1 MGKFF
6 IAFVLITIFALT
18 GFAQGSNTGNLT
30 GTISDS
36 SGVIPGAT
44 VVLRDNQTG
53 RETTTVTNSDGVFNF
68 AQLDVGLYTVTVKA
82 SGHKT
87 RSYTDVK
94 VDVGKTY
101 TLSATMDAGDIS
113 EVVTV
118 TGGADIVNT
127 ANGEI
132 STTVSGRQIVEL
144 PLNGRNPL
152 SLVLLQAG
160 TSSNAVNSTTI
171 NGQRSTFTNITRD
184 GVNVQDN
191 FIRTNAVD
199 FLPDR
204 PNIDDTG
211 EFTIVTQ
218 NAGADLGYGASQV
231 QLVTPRGSSQFHGA
245 LYEYNRNSNFSANTF
260 FNNFNGVAKTYLN
273 RNQFGGKIGGPM
285 PLPRFGDGGGPAL
298 DMHKGFFFV
307 AYEKFIQHQSTT
319 PTRTIL
325 LPSARNATFTY
336 QDTVGNIK
344 TVNIFALCANA
355 GLTTCPTAIDPTIA
369 SRILA
374 NLPTTGN
381 SAAVGDQFNTT
392 GLVLPIS
399 SNQSRDGFTSRYDVD
414 ANSKNSF
421 NLVVNYKHEYLQR
434 TDLNAQQGGTACCYA
449 FTPAGFQDAHTPFV
463 VGAWR
468 WAPKASLTNEFRAGF
483 QKSNPIFGLN
493 GSQPAFY
500 LQVPLINNPEI
511 GFDPQGRYT
520 VIENFQDNAVWVKG
534 NHVIK
539 FGGSYDIYNANPF
552 GPGAF
557 GASYIPTEVLGG
569 GATPQFTQASIN
581 NAMGCVTSPGGP
593 LPVGTNCIASSAVGT
608 ANSLLA
614 LLGGM
619 IGSANQTFTAAS
631 QTGSLSA
638 ASPERNVNYNHF
650 GPYIADQWKITPTFT
665 LNFGLRYEL
674 YTPVV
679 EPNGLAIEAV
689 FGSKKPV
696 DALLDPNGT
705 YNFVG
710 TNLGGNKFFNADANN
725 FAPVISFAWSPNFKS
740 GFLKALMPGE
750 GKSVIRGG
758 YRISYVNDNFVRAAD
773 NALIGNAGLTST
785 LSTGSINLRIPT
797 LPAIA
802 APPLVVPRTYAQN
815 NAQAANFGTVFG
827 IDPHLQAP
835 SLHEINVGY
844 EREIGW
850 DTAFEIRFVH
860 NQSDNL
866 VRGLDLNQVN
876 IFSTGFFDD
885 FNRAR
890 SNLINYG
897 TGGINCVVDATHPAC
912 QPLQLLNR
920 TPFGNL
926 TSATAI
932 SNIQTG
938 AVADMAINYIQ
949 GNIGNAGGS
958 TLPQRSAVL
967 LNNANTGV
975 VDWLTNSAKS
985 RYNALQA
992 EIRRRFTKGLTFQAN
1007 YTFQKSLTDAPG
1019 TGQTAFEPLIDNADR
1034 AQEYGIADSDTTHV
1048 FNLNAIYELP
1058 FGKGKSFFSDANSVV
1073 NHILGGWQVTSIIR
1087 WSTGTP
1093 FTVTDPRGTYNR
1105 AGRATRQQAFTT
1117 LTKDQLRK
1125 AAGVFRTPCGVYFI
1139 DPQYINLDMAQCA
1152 NGLVRPRV
1160 AGTTAGVAALGY
1172 NPLTCTATAC
1182 SQATQTFPGQ
1192 VFFNLAP
1199 GQKGNTGVNTLA
1211 GPILFNWDASI
1222 IKKIPINEKWH
1233 VEIRA
1238 EAFNL
1243 LNHSNFANGSN
1254 QASINSSTFGRLS
1267 STFSQR
1273 IVQFVARI
1281 EF

>member
-1 MGKFF
+1 MSRFF
-6 IAFVLITIFALT
+6 AAFILITVFALA

-30 GTISDS
+30 GTIADS

-53 RETTTVTNSDGVFNF
+53 REKTVVSSSDGAFNF
-68 AQLDVGLYTVTVKA
+68 PQLEVGLYTVTVK
-82 SGHKT
+82 SPGHKT
-87 RSYTDVK
+87 RTYTDVK
-94 VDVGKTY
+94 VDVGQTY
-101 TLSATMDAGDIS
+101 TLTATLEAGDIS

-118 TGGADIVNT
+118 AGGADIVNS

-132 STTVSGRQIVEL
+132 STTVTGRQIVEL

-160 TSSNAVNSTTI
+160 TSSNANNSTTI
-171 NGQRSTFTNITRD
+171 NGQRSSFTNITRD

-231 QLVTPRGSSQFHGA
+231 QLVTPRGTSSFHGA
-245 LYEYNRNSNFSANTF
+245 LYEYNRNSKFSANTF

-273 RNQFGGKIGGPM
+273 RNQFGGKIGGPL
-285 PLPRFGDGGGPAL
+285 PLPRFGDGGGSAFER
-298 DMHKGFFFV
+298 HKGFFFV

-325 LPSARNATFTY
+325 LPSARSGIFTF
-336 QDTVGNIK
+336 QDLGGTVR
-344 TVNIFALCANA
+344 TVNIFTLAANA
-355 GLTTCPTAIDPTIA
+355 GLAGAPTGIDPTIA

-374 NLPTTGN
+374 NLPTAGN
-381 SAAVGDQFNTT
+381 SAAAGDQFNTT

-414 ANSKNSF
+414 ANAKNSF
-421 NLVVNYKHEYLQR
+421 NVVVNYKHEYLQR
-434 TDLNAQQGGTACCYA
+434 TDLNAQQGGAACCFA
-449 FTPAGFQDAHTPFV
+449 QTPLGFQDAHTPFV

-468 WAPKASLTNEFRAGF
+468 WSPTSSLTNEFRAGF

-493 GSQPAFY
+493 GTQPSFY

-520 VIENFQDNAVWVKG
+520 VIENFQDNAVWVRG
-534 NHVIK
+534 NHLIK

-569 GATPQFTQASIN
+569 GGTPQFTQTSIN
-581 NAMGCVTSPGGP
+581 AAMGCVTATGA
-593 LPVGTNCIASSAVGT
+593 NCIASGNVGT

-619 IGSANQTFTAAS
+619 IGSANQTFSAQS

-638 ASPERNVNYNHF
+638 APPNRNVNYKHI
-650 GPYIADQWKITPTFT
+650 GPYVADQWKVTPTFT
-665 LNFGLRYEL
+665 LNYGLRYEL
-674 YTPVV
+674 YTPVE

-689 FGSKKPV
+689 FGSKNPT

-710 TNLGGNKFFNADANN
+710 TNLGGHRFFKADKNN
-725 FAPVISFAWSPNFKS
+725 FAPVVSFAWSPNFKS
-740 GFLKALMPGE
+740 GFLRTLFPGD
-750 GKSVIRGG
+750 GKTVLRGG

-773 NALIGNAGLTST
+773 NALSGNAGLTST
-785 LSTGSINLRIPT
+785 VSTGSINLRIPT
-797 LPAIA
+797 MPTVSTPA
-802 APPLVVPRTYAQN
+802 LVVPRTYVQN
-815 NAQAANFGTVFG
+815 NALAGNFGTVFG
-827 IDPHLQAP
+827 IDPKLQAP
-835 SLHEINVGY
+835 SLHEVNVGI
-844 EREIGW
+844 ERELGF
-850 DTAFEIRFVH
+850 DTALEIRFVH
-860 NQSDNL
+860 NQSNNL

-876 IFSTGFFDD
+876 IFSTGFITD

-890 SNLINYG
+890 SNLVNYG

-938 AVADMAINYIQ
+938 AVADMAINYIN

-958 TLPQRSAVL
+958 TLAQRSAVL
-967 LNNANTGV
+967 LPNPSTGV
-975 VDWLTNSAKS
+975 VDWLTNSARS
-985 RYNALQA
+985 RYNALQV
-992 EIRRRFTKGLTFQAN
+992 ELRRRFTQGFTFQAN

-1019 TGQTAFEPLIDNADR
+1019 TGQTAFEPLIDNADA

-1048 FNLNAIYELP
+1048 FNLNTIYELP
-1058 FGKGKSFFSDANSVV
+1058 FGKGKPFFSGANGVV
-1073 NHILGGWQVTSIIR
+1073 DRILGGWQVTSIIR
-1087 WSTGTP
+1087 WTSGTP
-1093 FTVTDPRGTYNR
+1093 FTVTDPRGTFNR
-1105 AGRATRQQAFTT
+1105 AGRAGRQQAFTT
-1117 LTKDQLRK
+1117 LTKDQLKK
-1125 AAGVFRTPCGVYFI
+1125 AAGIFRTPCGVYFI
-1139 DPQYINLDMAQCA
+1139 DPQYINLDMTQCA
-1152 NGLVRPRV
+1152 AGLVRPRV

-1172 NPLTCTATAC
+1172 NPLSCTATAC
-1182 SQATQTFPGQ
+1182 AQAAQTFPGQ

-1211 GPILFNWDASI
+1211 GPMLFNWDASI
-1222 IKKIPINEKWH
+1222 IKNIPINERLRLQ
-1233 VEIRA
+1233 IRA
-1238 EAFNL
+1238 EAFNV
-1243 LNHSNFANGSN
+1243 LNNANFGNAN

-1273 IVQFVARI
+1273 IVQFVGRI

>member
-1 MGKFF
+1 MNRFLVSF
-6 IAFVLITIFALT
+6 ILITLFAFM
-18 GFAQGSNTGNLT
+18 GFAQGSNTGSLT
-30 GTISDS
+30 GTISDA

-44 VVLRDNQTG
+44 VVVKDNQTG
-53 RETTTVTNSDGVFNF
+53 KERSIVTTSDGAFNF
-68 AQLDVGLYTVTVKA
+68 AQLEVGLYTVTVKSA
-82 SGHKT
+82 GHKT

-94 VDVGKTY
+94 VDVGQTY
-101 TLSATMDAGDIS
+101 TLSANLEAGDIA

-118 TGGADIVNT
+118 TGGADIVNS

-132 STTVSGRQIVEL
+132 STTVTSRQIVEL

-160 TSSNAVNSTTI
+160 TSSNAVNNTTI

-204 PNIDDTG
+204 PNVDDTG

-245 LYEYNRNSNFSANTF
+245 LYEYNRNSKFTSNTF
-260 FNNFNGVAKTYLN
+260 FNNFNKVPNTYLN
-273 RNQFGGKIGGPM
+273 RNQFGGKIGGPLW
-285 PLPRFGDGGGPAL
+285 LPRFGDDDGPAFYK
-298 DMHKGFFFV
+298 HKAFFFI

-325 LPSARNATFTY
+325 LPNARNGIFTF
-336 QDTVGNIK
+336 QDLGGTVR
-344 TVNIFALCANA
+344 TVNIFTLAANA
-355 GLTTCPTAIDPTIA
+355 GLPGAPTGINPTIA
-369 SRILA
+369 SRIIA

-392 GLVLPIS
+392 GLVLPIT
-399 SNQSRDGFTSRYDVD
+399 SNQARDGFTSRYDVD
-414 ANSKNSF
+414 ANAKNSF

-434 TDLNAQQGGTACCYA
+434 TDLNAQQGGTSCC
-449 FTPAGFQDAHTPFV
+449 FSLTPIGFQDAHTPFV

-468 WAPKASLTNEFRAGF
+468 WSPTASLTNEVRAGI
-483 QKSNPIFGLN
+483 QKSNPIFGITN
-493 GSQPAFY
+493 TQPAFY

-520 VIENFQDNAVWVKG
+520 VIENFQDNAVWAKG

-557 GASYIPTEVLGG
+557 GASYIPTEVIGG
-569 GATPQFTQASIN
+569 GLTPQFTQTSIN
-581 NAMGCVTSPGGP
+581 NAMGCVSSTGA
-593 LPVGTNCIASSAVGT
+593 NCIASGNVGT

-614 LLGGM
+614 LLGGL
-619 IGSANQTFTAAS
+619 IGSANQTFSAAS

-638 ASPERNVNYNHF
+638 VPPSRNVNYKHI
-650 GPYIADQWKITPTFT
+650 GPYISDQWRITPTFT
-665 LNFGLRYEL
+665 LNYGLRYEL

-689 FGSKKPV
+689 FGGKNPI

-710 TNLGGNKFFNADANN
+710 GNLGGHKFFNADKNN
-725 FAPVISFAWSPNFKS
+725 FAPVVSFAWSPNFRS
-740 GFLKALMPGE
+740 GLLRGLFPGE
-750 GKSVIRGG
+750 GKTVLRGG

-773 NALIGNAGLTST
+773 NALIGNAGLTT
-785 LSTGSINLRIPT
+785 GVTTGSINGRLT
-797 LPAIA
+797 ALPSIS

-815 NAQAANFGTVFG
+815 NALAGNFGTVFG
-827 IDPHLQAP
+827 IDPNLQAP
-835 SLHEINVGY
+835 SLQEFNVGI
-844 EREIGW
+844 ERELGF
-850 DTAFEIRFVH
+850 DTAIEVRFVH
-860 NQSDNL
+860 NQSNNL

-876 IFSTGFFDD
+876 IFSNGFLAD

-890 SNLINYG
+890 SNMINYG
-897 TGGINCVVDATHPAC
+897 TTASGINCVVDATHPLC
-912 QPLQLLNR
+912 QPLQLLNKA
-920 TPFGNL
+920 PFNNL
-926 TSATAI
+926 TSATFL
-932 SNIQTG
+932 SNLQSG
-938 AVADMAINYIQ
+938 AVADMATNFVQ
-949 GNIGNAGGS
+949 GNIGLTGGA
-958 TLPQRSAVL
+958 TLPQRSVLL
-967 LNNANTGV
+967 LNNPNTGV
-975 VDWLTNSAKS
+975 VDWLTNSARS
-985 RYNALQA
+985 RYNALQM
-992 EIRRRFTKGLTFQAN
+992 EVRRRFNRGFTFQAN

-1019 TGQTAFEPLIDNADR
+1019 TGQTAFEPLIDNGDPT
-1034 AQEYGIADSDTTHV
+1034 QEYGIADSDTTQV
-1048 FNLNAIYELP
+1048 FNLNTIYELP
-1058 FGKGKSFFSDANSVV
+1058 FGKGKSFFSNS
-1073 NHILGGWQVTSIIR
+1073 NSWLDRAIGGWQVTSIIR

-1093 FTVTDPRGTYNR
+1093 FTVTDPRGTFNR
-1105 AGRATRQQAFTT
+1105 AGRSGRQEAFTT
-1117 LTKDQLRK
+1117 LTKDQLKK

-1172 NPLTCTATAC
+1172 NPLTCTTTSC
-1182 SQATQTFPGQ
+1182 TQATQTFPGQ

-1211 GPILFNWDASI
+1211 GPMYFNWDASI
-1222 IKKIPINEKWH
+1222 IKKIPINEKLRLE
-1233 VEIRA
+1233 VRA
-1238 EAFNL
+1238 EAFNVM
-1243 LNHSNFANGSN
+1243 NRANFANGSN

-1273 IVQFVARI
+1273 IIQFVGRI

>member
-1 MGKFF
+1 MNRFLNAF
-6 IAFVLITIFALT
+6 ILITMFAFM
-18 GFAQGSNTGNLT
+18 GFAQGSNTGSLT
-30 GTISDS
+30 GTITDA
-36 SGVIPGAT
+36 SGVIPGAM
-44 VVLRDNQTG
+44 VVVKDNQTG
-53 RETTTVTNSDGVFNF
+53 KERSTVTTSDGAFNF
-68 AQLDVGLYTVTVKA
+68 AQLEVGLYTVTVTSA
-82 SGHKT
+82 GHKT

-94 VDVGKTY
+94 LDVGQTY
-101 TLSATMDAGDIS
+101 TLTANLEAGDIA

-118 TGGADIVNT
+118 TGGADIVNS

-132 STTVSGRQIVEL
+132 STTVTTRQIVEL

-204 PNIDDTG
+204 PNVDDTG

-245 LYEYNRNSNFSANTF
+245 LYEYNRNSKFTANTF
-260 FNNFNGVAKTYLN
+260 FNNFNNVPRTYLN
-273 RNQFGGKIGGPM
+273 RNQFGGKIGGPL
-285 PLPRFGDGGGPAL
+285 PLPRFGEGGPAFYKN
-298 DMHKGFFFV
+298 KGFFFV
-307 AYEKFIQHQSTT
+307 AYEKFILHQSTT

-325 LPSARNATFTY
+325 LPNARNGIFTF
-336 QDTVGNIK
+336 QDLGGAIR
-344 TVNIFALCANA
+344 TVNIFTLAANA
-355 GLTTCPTAIDPTIA
+355 GLPGAPTGIDPTVA
-369 SRILA
+369 SRIIA

-392 GLVLPIS
+392 GLVLPIT
-399 SNQSRDGFTSRYDVD
+399 SNQARDGFTSRYDVD
-414 ANSKNSF
+414 ANAKNSF

-434 TDLNAQQGGTACCYA
+434 TDLNAQQGGTACCYST
-449 FTPAGFQDAHTPFV
+449 TPIGFQDAHTPFV

-468 WAPKASLTNEFRAGF
+468 WTPSASLTNELRAGI
-483 QKSNPIFGLN
+483 QKSNPIFGITN
-493 GSQPAFY
+493 TQPAFY

-520 VIENFQDNAVWVKG
+520 VIENFQDNAVWAKG

-557 GASYIPTEVLGG
+557 GQSYIPTYVIGG
-569 GATPQFTQASIN
+569 GVTPQFTQASIN
-581 NAMGCVTSPGGP
+581 AAMGCVSATGA
-593 LPVGTNCIASSAVGT
+593 NCIASGNVGT

-619 IGSANQTFTAAS
+619 IGGANQTFNAAS
-631 QTGSLSA
+631 QTGSLQPVA
-638 ASPERNVNYNHF
+638 PNRNVNYKHI
-650 GPYIADQWKITPTFT
+650 GPYIADQWKITPNFT
-665 LNFGLRYEL
+665 LNYGLRYEL
-674 YTPVV
+674 YTPVE

-689 FGSKKPV
+689 FGNKAPI

-710 TNLGGNKFFNADANN
+710 TNVGGHKFFKADKNN
-725 FAPVISFAWSPNFKS
+725 FAPVVSFAWSPNFKS
-740 GFLKALMPGE
+740 GILNDIFPGE
-750 GKSVIRGG
+750 GKTVLRGG

-785 LSTGSINLRIPT
+785 LSVPNGFGSGSINARLT
-797 LPAIA
+797 SLPSFT
-802 APPLVVPRTYAQN
+802 APGLVVPRTYAQN
-815 NAQAANFGTVFG
+815 NALAGNFGTVFG
-827 IDPHLQAP
+827 IDPGLQAP
-835 SLHEINVGY
+835 SLQEFNVGI
-844 EREIGW
+844 ERELGF
-850 DTAFEIRFVH
+850 DTALEVRYVH
-860 NQSDNL
+860 NRSNNL
-866 VRGLDLNQVN
+866 VRGLDLNQIN
-876 IFSTGFFDD
+876 ILSNGFLAD

-890 SNLINYG
+890 SNLTNYG

-912 QPLQLLNR
+912 QPLQILNTAALAGPGALTNSTIR
-920 TPFGNL
+920 TD
-926 TSATAI
+926 
-932 SNIQTG
+932 IQTG
-938 AVADMAINYIQ
+938 IPADLALFYIQ
-949 GNIGNAGGS
+949 NGLGS
-958 TLPQRSAVL
+958 SLFLKNP
-967 LNNANTGV
+967 NTGV

-985 RYNALQA
+985 RYNALQM
-992 EIRRRFTKGLTFQAN
+992 EVRRRFNRGFTFQAN

-1019 TGQTAFEPLIDNADR
+1019 TGQTAFEPLIDNGDPT
-1034 AQEYGIADSDTTHV
+1034 QEYGIADSDTTHV
-1048 FNLNAIYELP
+1048 FNLNTIYELP
-1058 FGKGKSFFSDANSVV
+1058 FGKGKPFFKNANSWVDRV
-1073 NHILGGWQVTSIIR
+1073 IGGWQLTSIIR

-1093 FTVTDPRGTYNR
+1093 FTVTDPRGVFNR
-1105 AGRATRQQAFTT
+1105 AGRSGRQEAFTT
-1117 LTKDQLRK
+1117 LSKDQLKK
-1125 AAGVFRTPCGVYFI
+1125 AAGVFRTACGVYFI

-1160 AGTTAGVAALGY
+1160 AGTTAGVASLGY

-1182 SQATQTFPGQ
+1182 TQAVQTFPGQ

-1199 GQKGNTGVNTLA
+1199 GQKGNTGVNRLA
-1211 GPILFNWDASI
+1211 GPMYLNWDASI
-1222 IKKIPINEKWH
+1222 IKKIPINERWRL
-1233 VEIRA
+1233 EIRA
-1238 EAFNL
+1238 EAFNV
-1243 LNHSNFANGSN
+1243 LNRANFANGSN

-1267 STFSQR
+1267 GTFQQR
-1273 IVQFVARI
+1273 IVQFVGRI